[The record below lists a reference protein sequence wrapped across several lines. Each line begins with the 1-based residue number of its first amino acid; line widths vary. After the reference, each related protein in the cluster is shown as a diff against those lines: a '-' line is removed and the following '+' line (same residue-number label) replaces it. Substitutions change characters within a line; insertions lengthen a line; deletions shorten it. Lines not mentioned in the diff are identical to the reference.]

1 MCWTDSGSQKYG
13 DVVEKLSQ
21 VTTFSFD
28 IVPIHLIRLT
38 QSNKCIFKYE
48 LAFGLLQSP
57 LLLCVLKFDFLTGAL
72 VSGEGVFSVWSS
84 WFTVYRMIYS
94 QCELYAKS
102 SASDDQ
108 NNLRWRVTLNK
119 TISVNPETWKWS
131 ECQNKVENAVNRNQ
145 TYCENTT

>member
-28 IVPIHLIRLT
+28 IVPIHLICLT

-119 TISVNPETWKWS
+119 TTLKLEND
-131 ECQNKVENAVNRNQ
+131 QNVRIK
-145 TYCENTT
+145 